1 MKKAEKKSYILMLP
15 SLVGMG
21 LCFLFPLLYIII
33 SSFRKNPFS
42 GGFAFFDNFKTIFNN
57 PYFLNALKNSALF
70 TVVAV
75 LVTMATATLFAAV
88 IYNKAKQLPF
98 IKSLFVIP
106 YLLPSSLLTSV
117 WSALFP
123 DAPPFLT
130 LTVLFVI
137 KNAGLAVMLLSSALC
152 RVSEDIISAAAIDG
166 ARGAKLYFRILLP
179 SVSPTLLFTFILT
192 LSAGTGIYRESYLL
206 YGEYP
211 DSSVYMIQNYLNN
224 HFEKLNYQYVSAAA
238 LVYTIAVMLLAV
250 LALRLERRYGCE

>member
-1 MKKAEKKSYILMLP
+1 
-15 SLVGMG
+15 
-21 LCFLFPLLYIII
+21 
-33 SSFRKNPFS
+33 
-42 GGFAFFDNFKTIFNN
+42 
-57 PYFLNALKNSALF
+57 
-70 TVVAV
+70 
-75 LVTMATATLFAAV
+75 
-88 IYNKAKQLPF
+88 
-98 IKSLFVIP
+98 
-106 YLLPSSLLTSV
+106 
-117 WSALFP
+117 
-123 DAPPFLT
+123 
-130 LTVLFVI
+130 
-137 KNAGLAVMLLSSALC
+137 MLLSSALC